1 MKGLLKLAA
10 AMGVEAALAAVVMVG
25 IGLYKVFRPA
35 NNPPVETI
43 GGPPAHEGSEAPST
57 RRSP

>member
-10 AMGVEAALAAVVMVG
+10 ALGVEAALAAVVMVG

-35 NNPPVETI
+35 KTQAAEAI
-43 GGPPAHEGSEAPST
+43 GGPPVHEGSEAPST